1 MPSREEI
8 VRELTNQWLD
18 KAQDDLNAAQA
29 LFDHGNDLWSIVAFH
44 CQQSA
49 EKFLKAM
56 LTSLQVEFS
65 KTHDIAV
72 LLDSLEGIDGAL
84 AQALRPADALTV
96 YGVQVRYPGDGPEVD
111 REESE
116 QALILAK
123 IVAQGILARLG
134 R

>member
-1 MPSREEI
+1 MPSRDEL

-18 KAQDDLNAAQA
+18 KAEDDLNAAQA
-29 LFDHGNDLWSIVAFH
+29 LFDHGGDLWSIVAFH
-44 CQQSA
+44 CQQSV

-65 KTHDIAV
+65 RTHDIAV
-72 LLDSLEGIDGAL
+72 LLDSLEGADGDL
-84 AQALRPADALTV
+84 AQELRPAETLTV
-96 YGVQVRYPGDGPEVD
+96 YGVQVRYPGDDPDVD

-116 QALILAK
+116 QALNLAKDVAKGILAK
-123 IVAQGILARLG
+123 LG

>member
-1 MPSREEI
+1 MPSREEL
-8 VRELTNQWLD
+8 VRDLTNQWLD
-18 KAQDDLNAAQA
+18 KAEDDLNAAQA
-29 LFDHGNDLWSIVAFH
+29 LFDHGGDLWAIVAFH
-44 CQQSA
+44 CQQSV

-56 LTSLQVEFS
+56 LTSSQVEFN

-72 LLDSLEGIDGAL
+72 LLDSLEAIDGAL

-96 YGVQVRYPGDGPEVD
+96 YGVQVRYPGDGPDVD

-116 QALILAK
+116 LALL
-123 IVAQGILARLG
+123 LARTVAKKVLAILG

>member
-1 MPSREEI
+1 MPSRDEL

-18 KAQDDLNAAQA
+18 KAGDDLNAAQA
-29 LFDHGNDLWSIVAFH
+29 LFDHGAELWSIVAFH
-44 CQQSA
+44 CQQSV

-72 LLDSLEGIDGAL
+72 LLDSLEGRDGDFAQELRL
-84 AQALRPADALTV
+84 AEILTV
-96 YGVQVRYPGDGPEVD
+96 YGVQVRYPGDSPEVD
-111 REESE
+111 REEAE
-116 QALILAK
+116 QALNLAK
-123 IVAQGILARLG
+123 DVATGISAKLG